1 MTTMVANICA
11 FSAAAVGWKFT
22 FNFLSQES
30 KFRFIFKKNLGWT
43 NFRTACLVRMI
54 SNIYVAYS
62 VWLRKWI
69 LFWSFP
75 FACNCN
81 TGKLSSGNFL
91 SYFPLQQVE
100 KNELREEKLTLKA
113 DKERMEQQLKTLA
126 IPAAG
131 FVPGHPAAYHA
142 GPNKMAVF
150 PSYGLVPMWQY
161 LPPSSRD
168 TSHDHELRPP
178 AA

>member
-1 MTTMVANICA
+1 
-11 FSAAAVGWKFT
+11 
-22 FNFLSQES
+22 
-30 KFRFIFKKNLGWT
+30 
-43 NFRTACLVRMI
+43 
-54 SNIYVAYS
+54 
-62 VWLRKWI
+62 
-69 LFWSFP
+69 
-75 FACNCN
+75 
-81 TGKLSSGNFL
+81 
-91 SYFPLQQVE
+91 
-100 KNELREEKLTLKA
+100 
-113 DKERMEQQLKTLA
+113 MEQQLKTLA

-131 FVPGHPAAYHA
+131 FVPGHPAAYHG